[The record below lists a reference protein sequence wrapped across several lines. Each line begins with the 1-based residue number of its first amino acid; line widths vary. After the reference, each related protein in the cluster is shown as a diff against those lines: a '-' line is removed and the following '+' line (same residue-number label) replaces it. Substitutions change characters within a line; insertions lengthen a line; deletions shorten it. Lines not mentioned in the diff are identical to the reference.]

1 MLDVGRPRKFDE
13 VAVLD
18 ASVKQFR
25 VHGFADTSTEQLCDA
40 AGVRRS
46 SLYNTFTSKDELF
59 VRSLERS
66 VSIAREQQEAILT
79 DAELSGVERLTALFA
94 LILDEEDEAR
104 KKGHAAGCMIVAS
117 RMAPDIGV
125 REPRVKNILDRFLDE
140 QLSLVTGA
148 VRAGRLDGT
157 LRADVVPDEA
167 ALMVV
172 SAISGMRVLAQAGT
186 MPAELRKVADLSLN
200 SLVA

>member
-1 MLDVGRPRKFDE
+1 MGRPRGFDE
-13 VAVLD
+13 VTVLD
-18 ASVKQFR
+18 ASAEQFR

-66 VSIAREQQEAILT
+66 VAVAKEQQEAVLT
-79 DAELSGVERLTALFA
+79 DVELSGAERLTALFA
-94 LILDEEDEAR
+94 LVLDEERQAR
-104 KKGHAAGCMIVAS
+104 KNGHAAGCMVVS
-117 RMAPDIGV
+117 THMAPDLGA
-125 REPRVKNILDRFLDE
+125 REPRVKDILDRFLAD
-140 QLSLVTGA
+140 QLALVADA

-157 LRADVVPDEA
+157 LRADVAPKQA

-172 SAISGMRVLAQAGT
+172 SAISGIRVLAQAGT
-186 MPAELRKVADLSLN
+186 MPTELRKVADLHIDSLR
-200 SLVA
+200 A

>member
-1 MLDVGRPRKFDE
+1 MAGMGRPRGFDE

-18 ASVKQFR
+18 ASAEQFR

-66 VSIAREQQEAILT
+66 VAVAKEQQESVLT
-79 DAELSGVERLTALFA
+79 DVELSGAERLTALFA
-94 LILDEEDEAR
+94 LVLDEERQAR
-104 KKGHAAGCMIVAS
+104 KNGHAAGCMVVS
-117 RMAPDIGV
+117 THMAPDVGA
-125 REPRVKNILDRFLDE
+125 REPRVKDILDRFLAD
-140 QLSLVTGA
+140 QLALVADA

-157 LRADVVPDEA
+157 LRTDLAPKQA

-172 SAISGMRVLAQAGT
+172 SAISGIRVLAQAGT
-186 MPAELRKVADLSLN
+186 MPAELRKVADLHIDALR
-200 SLVA
+200 V